1 MINML
6 ENNEKDAFNP
16 VRADSLAEQV
26 HAQMSRTIL
35 SGGFAPNDR
44 INLRQIARD
53 FEVSVT
59 PVREAVLRLASD
71 GILQTTERNAIVV
84 PPRTEP
90 EIAEI
95 FQIRRTLEGDLAQAA
110 ATKLGRDD
118 IATLRD
124 TQADFIIAL
133 ERRDY
138 REALRLNA
146 ELHFHIYAAAGMPI
160 RLKIVE
166 SLWLRIGPTLRHMY
180 PILSQHGPDA
190 SPHDQILGYAASA
203 DPQGLRDAVLAD
215 LNRSEEALLE
225 YLRRS
230 REAQALVSPS
240 HGDNR

>member
-1 MINML
+1 ML
-6 ENNEKDAFNP
+6 ENNEKDAFNA

-59 PVREAVLRLASD
+59 PVREAVLRLASE

-84 PPRTEP
+84 PPRTAP

-95 FQIRRTLEGDLAQAA
+95 FQIRRTMEGDLAEAA
-110 ATKLGRDD
+110 ADKLGADD
-118 IATLRD
+118 IAAMRE

-133 ERRDY
+133 ERKDY
-138 REALRLNA
+138 REALRLNSD
-146 ELHFHIYAAAGMPI
+146 LHFRIYGVAGMPI

-180 PILSQHGPDA
+180 PILSQHGPDD
-190 SPHDQILGYAASA
+190 SPHDQILSSAAA
-203 DPQGLRDAVLAD
+203 GDAKGLRDAVIWD

-240 HGDNR
+240 NGDNR